1 MSNEASNESYRSLK
15 QERIDKI
22 VKALKELPYTEKEL
36 EKAILPYI
44 AQWLY
49 DNYVNIE
56 STCVIISTVTNIN
69 RLQEQ
74 IENIYDGFITLP
86 AKSKLQD
93 FLEKDEYTRIESV
106 IEPRKLE
113 GVIRKELNDDTNI
126 KVNFKTKRIYQEKV
140 IQTKKGMGT
149 KDTPVVEAVPHELI
163 VYDPL
168 LLDQPRT
175 FKIKWTTHLSDKMFT
190 TEGEG
195 TGATIKEI
203 ENYIVDAGF
212 SHSPRLVGGAIA
224 CTINAMIEK
233 KLAIIKQDID
243 NPGFYY
249 NFDENKISV
258 VKTNITTPTRS
269 ELMAA
274 TAELEKLTRY
284 FKENMEVLA
293 TVIKWGCLSKF
304 SYAMKQSGRWLPWL
318 YLKGTAGSGKTT
330 VAQIPLFI
338 WGIAG
343 ADNNIGGSSV
353 DSKARLGAK
362 ISQTCDPIIVNEPA
376 PVFNNKGVVDMIKSS
391 VESTTARSKYNNG
404 RYKNYPAFS
413 PMLFTAN
420 MYLPEDDALL
430 RRFYVLSFTYSL
442 RKTEAE
448 KKRFEDEFHIS
459 TPKISSLNKLEAI
472 GRYVAGEIIYDPDLL
487 SKDWKVIIDEILEK
501 LYSDIGLSVPEWLT
515 KWAVS
520 ESLEDF
526 DNNQREMIRSFFNK
540 AFNQARKTSKI
551 VDKWGNRQSDTLD
564 IHGTSEGADFA
575 GINWDMVN
583 NRMFEWAFPK
593 IGRTGTKYICFNQS
607 LRNALA
613 SEIDF
618 CDNLKSIGELMG
630 WKTTSV
636 RIGKGTK
643 PMQLLKVPFK
653 EFMEF
658 LYPNLDMEVDE

>member
-22 VKALKELPYTEKEL
+22 VNALKELPYTEKEL

-44 AQWLY
+44 TQWLY

-74 IENIYDGFITLP
+74 IENIYDGFINLP

-93 FLEKDEYTRIESV
+93 FLTKDEYTLIESV

-140 IQTKKGMGT
+140 IQTKKGMDT

-212 SHSPRLVGGAIA
+212 SHSPRLVGGAVA
-224 CTINAMIEK
+224 CTINAMIEN

-404 RYKNYPAFS
+404 RYRNYPAFS

-459 TPKISSLNKLEAI
+459 TPKISSLNRLEAI

-551 VDKWGNRQSDTLD
+551 VDEWGNRQSDTLD

-593 IGRTGTKYICFNQS
+593 IGRAGTKYICFNQS

>member
-22 VKALKELPYTEKEL
+22 VNALKELPYTEKEL
-36 EKAILPYI
+36 EKAILPYV

-93 FLEKDEYTRIESV
+93 FLRKDEYAIIESV

-113 GVIRKELNDDTNI
+113 GVIIKELNDDTNI

-140 IQTKKGMGT
+140 IQTKKGMDT

-212 SHSPRLVGGAIA
+212 SHSPRLVGGAVA
-224 CTINAMIEK
+224 CTINAMIEE

-258 VKTNITTPTRS
+258 VKTNITAPTHR
-269 ELMAA
+269 ELLAA

-343 ADNNIGGSSV
+343 VDNNIGGSSV

-404 RYKNYPAFS
+404 RYRNYPAFS

-442 RKTEAE
+442 RKTDAE

-459 TPKISSLNKLEAI
+459 TPKISSLNRLEAI
-472 GRYVAGEIIYDPDLL
+472 GRYVAGEIIHDPDLL

-551 VDKWGNRQSDTLD
+551 VDEWGNRQSDTLD

-593 IGRTGTKYICFNQS
+593 IGRAGTKYICFNQS

>member
-22 VKALKELPYTEKEL
+22 VNALKELPYTEKEL

-44 AQWLY
+44 TQWLY

-74 IENIYDGFITLP
+74 IENIYDGFINLP

-93 FLEKDEYTRIESV
+93 FLTKDEYTLIESV

-140 IQTKKGMGT
+140 IQTKKGMDT

-212 SHSPRLVGGAIA
+212 SHSPRLVGGAVA
-224 CTINAMIEK
+224 CTINAMIEN

-284 FKENMEVLA
+284 FKENIEVLA

-404 RYKNYPAFS
+404 RYRNYPAFS

-459 TPKISSLNKLEAI
+459 TPKISSLNRLEAI

-551 VDKWGNRQSDTLD
+551 VDEWGNRQSDTLD

-593 IGRTGTKYICFNQS
+593 IGRAGTKYICFNQS